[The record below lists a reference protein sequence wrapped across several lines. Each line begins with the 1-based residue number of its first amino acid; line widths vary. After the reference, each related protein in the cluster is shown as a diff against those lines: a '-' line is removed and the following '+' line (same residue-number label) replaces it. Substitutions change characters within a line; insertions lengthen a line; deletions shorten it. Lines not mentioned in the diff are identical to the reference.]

1 MPALFRLAPF
11 GPASRDESRLLMQEE
26 TVVEETCQAG
36 PQRFALLLVLLGL
49 AAVGLGYVGQDSHLA
64 GPGDGIIEK
73 VSTPL
78 PPMADMFCFT
88 VMGLPTTEQPLL
100 TGQKEKSKGLFACPS
115 FAVFGTVKIPPVTKV
130 IPGLQTQVAYGGKWK
145 TAMNTQV
152 FAQVW
157 KEVQQMPE
165 VAAHAWTVKLDA
177 DTVFLPHRLGPL
189 LPASP
194 PSSYLQNCNEGLH
207 GPIEVI
213 SREALK
219 AIQWDVCGAIA
230 YEDFWLESCLR
241 RAGASAIPAWPKLL
255 HERGCQ
261 PRLSGPCGSSSV
273 AFHPKKSPSEWWSC
287 LAEAEAFPIPG
298 WVDHTNINCVPGQ
311 GAQALSGQPEP
322 FHSSMHP
329 LDCLKACED
338 IPDCQAVVV
347 LESYD
352 PSPCFLRTQ
361 VDIGSC
367 FPAPGFSLWAK
378 PGAVTTSIT
387 TTLATTT
394 ATTVTTAT
402 TSTQASTTAKTQNAT
417 NTTTNRTA
425 PSTTP
430 ARSIRKPAQG
440 PQTRNATVNS
450 TEQIAARA
458 TAIGQETRNVT
469 LNHTEANITVSTSAG
484 KPAKAPNTTTQ
495 HATATTATLA
505 ATVSTITL
513 ANHTKP
519 STSQKPATVSET
531 TTVTTQ
537 TTSTLETPAADP
549 LPELPAVATRRLDEA
564 CPGLRGILL
573 EMTHRE
579 GSCIEAE
586 QTRGPKWQNFHLN
599 VFGFSAAS
607 GVSESFNLTDI
618 DLS

>member
-1 MPALFRLAPF
+1 MPVLSRLVPF
-11 GPASRDESRLLMQEE
+11 GPASRDESRALMKEEQEL
-26 TVVEETCQAG
+26 VVEETYQAG
-36 PQRFALLLVLLGL
+36 PRRFVLFLVLLGLLGL
-49 AAVGLGYVGQDSHLA
+49 AAVALRYVGQDSHLA
-64 GPGDGIIEK
+64 GPGDGIVEK

-78 PPMADMFCFT
+78 LPMADMFCFT

-255 HERGCQ
+255 HEKGCR

-361 VDIGSC
+361 VDLGSC

-378 PGAVTTSIT
+378 PGTVTTIT
-387 TTLATTT
+387 TTTTTTLPTTT
-394 ATTVTTAT
+394 ATTSV
-402 TSTQASTTAKTQNAT
+402 QASTTTKTLDAR
-417 NTTTNRTA
+417 NTTMNRTA
-425 PSTTP
+425 PNATP
-430 ARSIRKPAQG
+430 ARSIRKPAKG
-440 PQTRNATVNS
+440 PEARNATVNS
-450 TEQIAARA
+450 TEPTATRA
-458 TAIGQETRNVT
+458 KINGKRAIGQETRNAT
-469 LNHTEANITVSTSAG
+469 LNHTVANTTVSTSPG
-484 KPAKAPNTTTQ
+484 KPAKAPNTTEHTRR
-495 HATATTATLA
+495 ATTTPTLA
-505 ATVSTITL
+505 ATVTTAL
-513 ANHTKP
+513 ANHSKP

-531 TTVTTQ
+531 TVTTQ
-537 TTSTLETPAADP
+537 TSTTLETTTITTSPAADP

-564 CPGLRGILL
+564 PRGFL
-573 EMTHRE
+573 H
-579 GSCIEAE
+579 
-586 QTRGPKWQNFHLN
+586 
-599 VFGFSAAS
+599 
-607 GVSESFNLTDI
+607 
-618 DLS
+618 